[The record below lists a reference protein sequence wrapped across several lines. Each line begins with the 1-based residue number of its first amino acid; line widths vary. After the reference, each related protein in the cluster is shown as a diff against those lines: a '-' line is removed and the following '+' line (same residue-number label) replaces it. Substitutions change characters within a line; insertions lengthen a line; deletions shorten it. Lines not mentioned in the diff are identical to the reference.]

1 MIAEENQIHELTPTQ
16 QAMLIYSLYAP
27 ESKAYFEQVCYSYRG
42 PLNTAA
48 FAAAWQRVI
57 ERHQILRTSFSTDDP
72 ERLSQ
77 IVHSEATLSLQQHD
91 WRQGPLSRT
100 GIPACPGQTGK
111 SVLRSGQT
119 GKSVLRSEQE
129 RLRDEFLKADCD
141 RGFDLTTAP
150 LIRVAL
156 LQTGD
161 EAFWIVVSNHHIIL
175 DGWSMSLVRDEV
187 SQFYQQLAHGRETN
201 LQDAPDF
208 AGYLQWLEQQDTT
221 QAETFWRTELAG
233 VVGPNILPIDS
244 GAVQSSVVVDSF
256 AEKTISLSAE
266 LTTAIRDCAKRS
278 HLTISTVL
286 QGAWAILLSRYSA
299 SDDLVFGITVSG
311 RPYDLPQVESLVG
324 LLINTLPVR
333 VKLSDD
339 ESTLACLK
347 QIQRRVSSA
356 LEYEHC
362 SLKQIQN
369 WSEVP
374 FNLPL
379 FETLLVFENFAGSG
393 SSFDL
398 GGPVEVSSAQ
408 LSRTNYPLTLVV
420 NPGTELRLQLVYHRN
435 RFADDVIERMLAHLA
450 NILTGI
456 AADIEQSPRS
466 LPMLTA
472 AETRELLVNFN
483 NTAREFPAA
492 AVTRMFERQAELTP
506 KAIAVVSEAEE
517 ITYEDLNTRANRLAH
532 YLKQLGVGA
541 ESLVGISLPRSPAVI
556 TAVLAILKA
565 GGAYVPLDP
574 GYPKDRLAFMLS
586 DSGAD
591 VLLTQS
597 TLANQFPDYTGKL
610 ICLDA
615 ATEEISA
622 QVSANLDEAAK
633 PADAAYVIYTSG
645 STGKPKGTLIEH
657 RSLLN
662 FTHAAS
668 LAYEISDTDRVLQ
681 FASLSFDTSAEEIFP
696 ALTRGATL
704 VLRTDLMISSSEHFL
719 HACSK
724 FGITVLDLPTAY
736 WHELTVDL
744 VADNLSLPE
753 SIRLV
758 ILGGEK
764 ALPGRLAAWREHVR
778 GSVRLLNSYGPTETT
793 IVATI
798 CDLSVADA
806 SAVSEAPI
814 GRPIANVIV
823 YVLDAK
829 LRPVPLGLPGE
840 LYIGG
845 AGVARGYLNQ
855 PGLTNQKFITNP
867 FADERAPRIYR
878 TGDVVCYRPDGNL
891 EFLGRIDNQVKI
903 RGFRIELEEI
913 EQAIR
918 EHANVAEAVVLG
930 TDDGGDKKL
939 VAYVVGARGA
949 QPAAAGELR
958 QFLSGKLP
966 GYMMP
971 ATFTFIDAIP
981 LMPNGKTDRR
991 ALLNLGQFP
1000 DASSSENF
1008 AGPRSPLEE
1017 SIADVWATVLKI
1029 EHPDI
1034 HENFFELGG
1043 HSLLAA
1049 KLISNLRRQLHVEL
1063 NLIDVFQS
1071 PTIARLAALI
1081 YERQTE
1087 SEADDELA
1095 SLLAEIVNLSDE
1107 EAHQRLTQ
1115 EIGKGGLRAQAL
1127 KLALIASGAVQLL
1140 ADVL

>member
-1 MIAEENQIHELTPTQ
+1 MIAEENQINELTPTQ

-27 ESKAYFEQVCYSYRG
+27 ESKAYFEQVCYTYRG
-42 PLNTAA
+42 PLNSSA
-48 FAAAWQRVI
+48 FGAAWQRVI
-57 ERHQILRTSFSTDDP
+57 ERRQILRTSFSTGDA

-77 IVHSEATLSLQQHD
+77 CVHGEVLLPLQQHD
-91 WRQGPLSRT
+91 WRGL
-100 GIPACPGQTGK
+100 PA
-111 SVLRSGQT
+111 
-119 GKSVLRSEQE
+119 SEQE
-129 RLRDEFLKADCD
+129 RRRDEFLKADCD
-141 RGFDLTTAP
+141 RGFDLETAP

-156 LQTGD
+156 LQTDD

-187 SQFYQQLAHGRETN
+187 SQFYQQLVHGRETT
-201 LQDAPDF
+201 LPDAPDF
-208 AGYLQWLEQQDTT
+208 AGYLQWLAQQDTQ
-221 QAETFWRTELAG
+221 QAETFWRAELAG
-233 VVGPNILPIDS
+233 VVGPNTLPVDS
-244 GAVQSSVVVDSF
+244 GAAATGAVDDSF
-256 AEKTISLSAE
+256 AEKNILLPAE
-266 LTTAIRDCAKRS
+266 LTTAIRDCAKRG
-278 HLTISTVL
+278 HLTLSTVL
-286 QGAWAILLSRYSA
+286 QGAWAILLSRYCA
-299 SDDLVFGITVSG
+299 SDDVVFGITVSG

-333 VKLSDD
+333 VKLSDN
-339 ESTLACLK
+339 ESSLACLER
-347 QIQRRVSSA
+347 IQRRVSSA

-369 WSEVP
+369 WSDVP

-398 GGPVEVSSAQ
+398 DGPVEVSSAQ

-420 NPGTELRLQLVYHRN
+420 NPGAELRLQLIYHRN
-435 RFADDVIERMLAHLA
+435 RFADDVIERMLVHLS
-450 NILTGI
+450 NILGGI
-456 AADIEQSPRS
+456 AASLEQSPRN

-472 AETRELLVNFN
+472 AETQELLVNFN
-483 NTAREFPAA
+483 DTAREFPGE

-506 KAIAVVSEAEE
+506 KAIAVVYEAEE
-517 ITYEDLNTRANRLAH
+517 ITYSDLNARANQLAH
-532 YLKQLGVGA
+532 HLKQLDVGA
-541 ESLVGISLPRSPAVI
+541 ETLVGICLPRSPAMV
-556 TAVLAILKA
+556 TALLAILKA

-574 GYPKDRLAFMLS
+574 AYPKDRLAFMLS

-591 VLLTQS
+591 VLLTKS
-597 TLANQFPDYTGKL
+597 TLANQFRDYKGEL
-610 ICLDA
+610 VCLDTA
-615 ATEEISA
+615 AQEIAA
-622 QVSANLDEAAK
+622 QTSANLIEAAK
-633 PADAAYVIYTSG
+633 PADASYVIYTSG

-662 FTHAAS
+662 FTQAAS
-668 LAYEISDTDRVLQ
+668 VAYEISDSDRVLQ

-704 VLRTDLMISSSEHFL
+704 VLRTDLMVSSAEHFL
-719 HACSK
+719 QACGE

-736 WHELTVDL
+736 WHELTLDL
-744 VADNLSLPE
+744 VTDNLSLPE

-764 ALPGRLAAWREHVR
+764 ALPGRLADWREHV
-778 GSVRLLNSYGPTETT
+778 GGGVRLLNSYGPTETT

-798 CDLSVADA
+798 CDLSVADTN
-806 SAVSEAPI
+806 AVSEAPI
-814 GRPIANVIV
+814 GRPIANTVV
-823 YVLDAK
+823 YVLDSD
-829 LRPVPLGLPGE
+829 LCPVPVGLPGE

-855 PGLTNQKFITNP
+855 PELTSQKFIPNP
-867 FADERAPRIYR
+867 FGDKRAPRIYR

-913 EQAIR
+913 EQAIT
-918 EHANVAEAVVLG
+918 EHASVAEAVVLAA
-930 TDDGGDKKL
+930 DEGGDKKL
-939 VAYVVGARGA
+939 VAYVVGARDA
-949 QPAAAGELR
+949 QSTAPAALR

-1000 DASSSENF
+1000 DASGSENF
-1008 AGPRSPLEE
+1008 EGPRSPLEE
-1017 SIADVWATVLKI
+1017 SIAKVWATVLQI
-1029 EHPDI
+1029 EHPGI

-1043 HSLLAA
+1043 HSLMAA
-1049 KLISNLRRQLHVEL
+1049 KLISNLRRQLHIEL

-1087 SEADDELA
+1087 SEADDDLA
-1095 SLLAEIVNLSDE
+1095 ALLAEIMDLSDE
-1107 EAHQRLTQ
+1107 EAQQRLTQ

-1140 ADVL
+1140 AEAL

>member
-27 ESKAYFEQVCYSYRG
+27 ESKAYFEQVCYAYRG
-42 PLNTAA
+42 PLNTTA
-48 FAAAWQRVI
+48 FAAAWQSVI
-57 ERHQILRTSFSTDDP
+57 ERQQILRTSFSTADA

-77 IVHSEATLSLQQHD
+77 FVHSEATLPLQRHD
-91 WRQGPLSRT
+91 WRGL
-100 GIPACPGQTGK
+100 PAGEQA
-111 SVLRSGQT
+111 LR
-119 GKSVLRSEQE
+119 
-129 RLRDEFLKADCD
+129 RDEFLKADCD
-141 RGFDLTTAP
+141 HGFDLATAP
-150 LIRVAL
+150 LIRVAV
-156 LQTGD
+156 LQTDD

-175 DGWSMSLVRDEV
+175 DGWSMSLVRAEV
-187 SQFYQQLAHGRETN
+187 SQFYQQLVHGRETN
-201 LQDAPDF
+201 LQDAPNF
-208 AGYLQWLEQQDTT
+208 AGYLQWLGQQDTES
-221 QAETFWRTELAG
+221 AESFWRAELAG
-233 VVGPNILPIDS
+233 LVGPNNLPVDS
-244 GAVQSSVVVDSF
+244 GAIQGSAVVDSF
-256 AEKTISLSAE
+256 AEKTLSLSAE
-266 LTTAIRDCAKRS
+266 LTTAIRDCAKRQ
-278 HLTISTVL
+278 HLTISSVM

-299 SDDLVFGITVSG
+299 SDDVVFGITVSG

-333 VKLSDD
+333 VKLSDN
-339 ESTLACLK
+339 ESSLACLK
-347 QIQRRVSSA
+347 RIQSRVSSA

-369 WSEVP
+369 WSDVP

-379 FETLLVFENFAGSG
+379 FETLLVFENFSGAG

-398 GGPVEVSSAQ
+398 DGPVEVSSEQ
-408 LSRTNYPLTLVV
+408 LSRTNYPMTLVV
-420 NPGTELRLQLVYHRN
+420 NPGAELRLQIVYHRN
-435 RFADDVIERMLAHLA
+435 RFTDDVIERMLAHLA
-450 NILTGI
+450 NLLTGI
-456 AADIEQSPRS
+456 AAEPEQSPRS

-472 AETRELLVNFN
+472 AETQELLVDFN
-483 NTAREFPAA
+483 DTAREFPAA

-506 KAIAVVSEAEE
+506 NAIAVVYEAEE
-517 ITYEDLNTRANRLAH
+517 ISYADLNARANRLAH
-532 YLKQLGVGA
+532 HLKQLGVGA
-541 ESLVGISLPRSPAVI
+541 ESLVGICLPRTPAMV

-574 GYPKDRLAFMLS
+574 AYPKDRLSFMLA
-586 DSGAD
+586 DSGAG
-591 VLLTQS
+591 VLLTQM
-597 TLANQFPDYTGKL
+597 TPANQFPDYNGKL
-610 ICLDA
+610 VCLETA
-615 ATEEISA
+615 AEEIAA
-622 QVSANLDEAAK
+622 QSSANLVEAAE

-668 LAYEISDTDRVLQ
+668 LAYEISDSDRVLQ

-696 ALTRGATL
+696 TLIRGATL
-704 VLRTDLMISSSEHFL
+704 VLRTDSMISSAEHFL
-719 HACSK
+719 EACRE

-736 WHELTVDL
+736 WHELTLDL
-744 VADNLSLPE
+744 VADNLSLPQ

-764 ALPGRLAAWREHVR
+764 ALPGRLAAWREHV
-778 GSVRLLNSYGPTETT
+778 GSSVRLLNSYGPTETT

-806 SAVSEAPI
+806 NAVSPAPI
-814 GRPIANVIV
+814 GRPIASVV
-823 YVLDAK
+823 LYVLDAK
-829 LRPVPLGLPGE
+829 LRPVPVGLPGE

-845 AGVARGYLNQ
+845 AGVARCYLNQ
-855 PGLTNQKFITNP
+855 PELTKQEFIPNP
-867 FADERAPRIYR
+867 FADGRAPRIYR

-891 EFLGRIDNQVKI
+891 EFLGRVDNQVKI

-918 EHANVAEAVVLG
+918 EHANVAEAVVLAAEA
-930 TDDGGDKKL
+930 GGDKKL
-939 VAYVVGARGA
+939 VAYVVRARDG
-949 QPAAAGELR
+949 QTPAAGELR

-966 GYMMP
+966 GYMIP

-1017 SIADVWATVLKI
+1017 SIAEIWGKVLKI
-1029 EHPDI
+1029 EQPGI

-1043 HSLLAA
+1043 HSLMAA
-1049 KLISNLRRQLHVEL
+1049 KLISNLRRLLQVEL

-1071 PTIARLAALI
+1071 PTIAKLAALV

-1087 SEADDELA
+1087 NEADDELT
-1095 SLLAEIVNLSDE
+1095 SLLAEVMNLSDE
-1107 EAHQRLTQ
+1107 EAQQRLTK

-1140 ADVL
+1140 AEVV